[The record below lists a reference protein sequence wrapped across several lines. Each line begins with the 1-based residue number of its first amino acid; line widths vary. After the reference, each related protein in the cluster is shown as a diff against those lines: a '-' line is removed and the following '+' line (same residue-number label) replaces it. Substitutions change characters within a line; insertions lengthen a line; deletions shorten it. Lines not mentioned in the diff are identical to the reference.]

1 MRLAGGTLV
10 ALCAAWLAAGAQEN
24 VNRDSLILKDFE
36 QRVSEYVKLHNNAR
50 SDVRGLK
57 PTNST
62 EAIVR
67 HEHELAARIRESR
80 SGAVPGSI
88 FSPEIAAEF
97 RRLIGLTMRGPEAVR
112 IHESLKQAA
121 PAQLPSIRVN
131 QSYPSSVPL
140 QSTPPSLLM
149 GLPPLPPEV
158 EYRVVG
164 NELVLRDIE
173 ANLIVDFISNA
184 IP

>member
-1 MRLAGGTLV
+1 MRLAGG
-10 ALCAAWLAAGAQEN
+10 ALAGICTVWLTAAAQEN
-24 VNRDSLILKDFE
+24 VNRDSSILKDFE
-36 QRVSEYVKLHNNAR
+36 QRVSEYAKLHNNAR

-67 HEHELAARIRESR
+67 HEHELATRIRELR

-97 RRLIGLTMRGPEAVR
+97 RRLIGLTMRGAEAVR
-112 IHESLKQAA
+112 IHESLRHAA
-121 PAQLPSIRVN
+121 PARLPSIRVN
-131 QSYPSSVPL
+131 ESYPSSVPL
-140 QSTPPSLLM
+140 QSTPPSLLL

-164 NELVLRDIE
+164 NDLVLRDIE